1 MYCVSRCFHFS
12 FMILRLITNAFVF
25 IAADVIKAIN
35 ESKDLQAFTLEG
47 NTLGVEAA
55 KAIAEALSKRPEFEV
70 DDLIICLISFQHKY
84 IVV

>member
-1 MYCVSRCFHFS
+1 MSSKCFYFS
-12 FMILRLITNAFVF
+12 FKILRLITIVLYAVC

-55 KAIAEALSKRPEFEV
+55 QAIAEALSKRPEFEV
-70 DDLIICLISFQHKY
+70 DDLIF
-84 IVV
+84 V

>member
-1 MYCVSRCFHFS
+1 MYAVC
-12 FMILRLITNAFVF
+12 

-70 DDLIICLISFQHKY
+70 DDLIF
-84 IVV
+84 V